1 MLQNWLKE
9 ETKQRKENKRKKQHR
24 LTEKVLKK
32 SRGRPNIIAQ
42 KLDDLITEEELDTKE
57 ETQLLQLQLQNNSQ
71 SDTYYLKNIILHY
84 KDDQGH
90 NVYVYHIET
99 SSMNYRANQWTGVYM
114 IETSIFLNE

>member
-24 LTEKVLKK
+24 LPEKVLKK

-42 KLDDLITEEELDTKE
+42 KLDDLITRKELDTKE
-57 ETQLLQLQLQNNSQ
+57 ATQLLQLQLQNNPQ
-71 SDTYYLKNIILHY
+71 SDTYYLKKIILYY

-90 NVYVYHIET
+90 NV
-99 SSMNYRANQWTGVYM
+99 
-114 IETSIFLNE
+114 

>member
-24 LTEKVLKK
+24 LPEKVLKK

-42 KLDDLITEEELDTKE
+42 KLDDLITRKELDAKE
-57 ETQLLQLQLQNNSQ
+57 ATQLLQLQLQNNPQ
-71 SDTYYLKNIILHY
+71 SDTYYLRNIILYY

-90 NVYVYHIET
+90 NV
-99 SSMNYRANQWTGVYM
+99 
-114 IETSIFLNE
+114 

>member
-24 LTEKVLKK
+24 LPEKVLKK

-42 KLDDLITEEELDTKE
+42 KLDDLITRKELDAKE
-57 ETQLLQLQLQNNSQ
+57 ATQLLQLQLQNNPQ
-71 SDTYYLKNIILHY
+71 SDTYYLRKIILYY

-90 NVYVYHIET
+90 NV
-99 SSMNYRANQWTGVYM
+99 
-114 IETSIFLNE
+114 

>member
-24 LTEKVLKK
+24 LPEKVLKK

-42 KLDDLITEEELDTKE
+42 KLDDLITGEELDTKE

-90 NVYVYHIET
+90 NV
-99 SSMNYRANQWTGVYM
+99 
-114 IETSIFLNE
+114 

>member
-24 LTEKVLKK
+24 LPEKVLKK

-42 KLDDLITEEELDTKE
+42 KLDDLITREELDTKE

-90 NVYVYHIET
+90 NV
-99 SSMNYRANQWTGVYM
+99 
-114 IETSIFLNE
+114 

>member
-9 ETKQRKENKRKKQHR
+9 ETKQRKENKRKKRHR

-90 NVYVYHIET
+90 NV
-99 SSMNYRANQWTGVYM
+99 
-114 IETSIFLNE
+114 

>member
-24 LTEKVLKK
+24 LPEKVLKK

-42 KLDDLITEEELDTKE
+42 KLDDLITRKELDTKKA
-57 ETQLLQLQLQNNSQ
+57 TQLLQLQLQNNPQ
-71 SDTYYLKNIILHY
+71 SDTYYLKKIILYY

-90 NVYVYHIET
+90 NV
-99 SSMNYRANQWTGVYM
+99 
-114 IETSIFLNE
+114 

>member
-9 ETKQRKENKRKKQHR
+9 ETKQRKENKRKKRHR

-42 KLDDLITEEELDTKE
+42 KLDDLITREELDTKE

-71 SDTYYLKNIILHY
+71 SDTYYLKKIILHY

-90 NVYVYHIET
+90 NV
-99 SSMNYRANQWTGVYM
+99 
-114 IETSIFLNE
+114 